1 MKNGIFG
8 AVNLRKLPL
17 LQLMLMLPTL
27 SRAEPLRCGIVNPL
41 ADLHGSLPT
50 VVLEPGQVHVDA
62 DQATMLGSGTS
73 NLLGHVHL
81 QRPGEHLLAD
91 QVDYD
96 GISHEVHAH
105 GNLIYLTPQ
114 IDLRADKGNFNLDTN
129 KGHFERVN
137 FYPHM
142 PDNFQQARGTAE
154 LADLQPDGVSHLKQV
169 SYTTCPIDKP
179 DWVLSADR
187 LRLNQKSGSGYA
199 YGAVL
204 RFKDVPILYTPF
216 FTFPLDKE
224 RESGFLPPSLGS
236 SSRSGLEASIPY
248 YWNIAPNQDDTIW
261 LRYMDKRGT
270 QLRNQY
276 RFLTESTKGTLY
288 GEYLPGDELRD
299 EDRKLYSISTD
310 TQISSHWQAQVR
322 ASGVSDVHY
331 FEDLGSSISEVS
343 SRYLDRR
350 GDLSYRD
357 PNWDL
362 LMRVQS
368 FQVVD
373 PTLQTFDPY
382 ERLPQITFGTR
393 YPHDL
398 YGPLQWDLH
407 NEVVRFAQNNIWAA
421 NRVDTEAGLG
431 IRWESPGYFIN
442 PRIAYRVTG
451 YQLAADI
458 APDDQSPTR
467 SIPIASLDSGL
478 FFNRNTTWGGRAL
491 TQTFEPRLF
500 YLWVPYRNQNDIPVF
515 DTYDPELNFFNLFSE
530 NRFTGPDRVSD
541 ANQVTVGATSRLLD
555 AQDGRELLNASVAEI
570 YRFTRPQTILPELTT
585 GGQTLIEQN
594 PDNNRYSNLLGN
606 LEAFWT
612 QRWSSRVQVEWDPKN
627 SNFARELAGV
637 MYRREEAQYVGLTYR
652 MLRGNEPVN
661 EPIRQYDLVASWP
674 INERWHVIGR
684 WNHSLL
690 DDKDLE
696 TLAGLE
702 YESCCWILR
711 MAGRRYASGT
721 PSKVNNGVFVQLEL
735 KGLAPLGT
743 SFEELLNRASFG
755 Y

>member
-1 MKNGIFG
+1 MEITG
-8 AVNLRKLPL
+8 AVNLRKLSL
-17 LQLMLMLPTL
+17 LHLLLMLPTL
-27 SRAEPLRCGIVNPL
+27 SRAEALRCGIINPL
-41 ADLHGSLPT
+41 ASLHGSLPSVT
-50 VVLEPGQVHVDA
+50 LDPGQVHADA
-62 DQATMLGSGTS
+62 DQADMVDQGTSTLLGS
-73 NLLGHVHL
+73 VHL

-91 QVDYD
+91 RLDYD
-96 GISHEVHAH
+96 GLSQEVRAY
-105 GNLIYLTPQ
+105 GNLVYLTPQ
-114 IDLRADKGNFNLDTN
+114 IDLRADWGISNLDSN
-129 KGHFERVN
+129 KGHFEHVN
-137 FYPHM
+137 FYPHL
-142 PDNFQQARGTAE
+142 PDNLQQARGTAE
-154 LADLQPDGVSHLKQV
+154 VADLQPDGISHLQQV

-179 DWVLSADR
+179 DWILNADR
-187 LRLNQKSGSGYA
+187 MRLNQKTGNGYA

-204 RFKDVPILYTPF
+204 RFKDVPILYTPYI
-216 FTFPLDKE
+216 TFPLDKQ
-224 RESGFLPPSLGS
+224 RESGFLPPSAGS
-236 SSRSGLEASIPY
+236 SSRSGLELSVPY

-261 LRYMDKRGT
+261 LHYMDKRGL
-270 QLRNQY
+270 QLRDQY
-276 RFLTESTKGTLY
+276 RFLTDSSKGILY
-288 GEYLPGDELRD
+288 GEYLPGDDLRG

-310 TQISSHWQAQVR
+310 TQISTHWQAQIR
-322 ASGVSDVHY
+322 AAGVSDVHY

-357 PNWDL
+357 PDWDL

-398 YGPLQWDLH
+398 YGPLQWDFH
-407 NEVVRFAQNNIWAA
+407 NEIVRFAQNNIWAG

-431 IRWESPGYFIN
+431 MRWEAPGYFIN
-442 PRIAYRVTG
+442 PRLAYRVTS
-451 YQLAADI
+451 YQLA
-458 APDDQSPTR
+458 DDVAISDKSPSR
-467 SIPIASLDSGL
+467 DVPVVSLDSGL
-478 FFNRNTTWGGRAL
+478 FFNRNTSWGNRAL

-530 NRFTGPDRVSD
+530 NRFTGPDRFSD

-555 AQDGRELLNASVAEI
+555 AENGRELFNAGLAEI
-570 YRFTRPQTILPELTT
+570 YRFTRPRTILPELTT
-585 GGQTLIEQN
+585 GGQTIIEQDQ
-594 PDNNRYSNLLGN
+594 DNDHYSNLLGS

-612 QRWSSRVQVEWDPKN
+612 QHWSSRIQLEWDPKDA
-627 SNFARELAGV
+627 NFARELAGV
-637 MYRREEAQYVGLTYR
+637 MYRRQEAQYVALTYR
-652 MLRGNEPVN
+652 MLRGDEPVS
-661 EPIRQYDLVASWP
+661 EAIRQYDLVASWP
-674 INERWHVIGR
+674 LTERWHLIGR
-684 WNHSLL
+684 WNRSLL

-696 TLAGLE
+696 TLAGFE
-702 YESCCWILR
+702 YESCCWVLR
-711 MAGRRYASGT
+711 MAGRRYISGT

-743 SFEELLNRASFG
+743 SFEELLDRGTFG